1 MASTLSTA
9 AVKARNSGKI
19 GMAPHEVN
27 ILLVDDKPERLLSYE
42 VALESLGYSMVRAQS
57 GTEALSKLMV
67 MEFAA
72 ILLDVSMPDMDGFET
87 AELIRNHP
95 RFEETP
101 IIFVTGLHVTDLDQR
116 KGYAMG
122 AVDYVQIPVIPE
134 ILRGKVQALVQLYLQ
149 RVELTRLNQKLA
161 LANAELAKAHE
172 ELKAQ
177 NMRELQQL
185 NQTLERAN
193 ADLIAIN
200 AKLTRE
206 IGERERA
213 EQALFQSMKRKDEY
227 IAILAHEL
235 RNPLSA
241 IHNAV
246 MVMQMP
252 TASEQ
257 QQAWAHELLQ
267 RQVKHLTCLMDDLL
281 DVSRISNGRIQLHKE
296 VVDLAQ
302 VVKHAAD
309 TIAPLLKK
317 HRHQLSLKLPDQPLY
332 VEGDTVRLTQ
342 VLGNLLTNAA
352 KYMDDGGRV
361 DLILEKQADNSA
373 RIRVCDCGV
382 GIPEELLNKVFDLF
396 VQAPSALNRAQG
408 GLGIGLA
415 LVRALVELHGG
426 STYVSSDGPGQGAEF
441 AVCLPLVDRLPQS
454 QSSPPPPPSS
464 TRPLRILI
472 IDDNVDSATGLSLCL
487 QSQGYHMHAC
497 HSGKEGL
504 MAVRTYRPDVVL
516 LDIGLPDIDGC
527 EVAQRLRQD
536 SEFAGICIIA
546 MTGYSGEADRNR
558 AEQAGFNHYLVKPV
572 ELIRLLDLLE
582 AQTCESGA
590 A

>member
-1 MASTLSTA
+1 MKNISTEDSGKFAMAS
-9 AVKARNSGKI
+9 
-19 GMAPHEVN
+19 HEVN

-42 VALESLGYSMVRAQS
+42 VALESLGYNMVRAQS

-101 IIFVTGLHVTDLDQR
+101 IIFVTGLHITDLDQR

-161 LANAELAKAHE
+161 QTNAELAKAHE
-172 ELKAQ
+172 ELKAR
-177 NMRELQQL
+177 NMRELQEL
-185 NQTLERAN
+185 NQTLEQAN
-193 ADLIAIN
+193 AA
-200 AKLTRE
+200 LTATNNRLTLE

-213 EQALFQSMKRKDEY
+213 EQALSQSMKRKDEY
-227 IAILAHEL
+227 IAVLAHEL

-252 TASEQ
+252 TSSEQ

-281 DVSRISNGRIQLHKE
+281 DVSRISNGRIQLHTE

-302 VVKHAAD
+302 VVNHAAD

-317 HRHQLSLKLPDQPLY
+317 HRHQLKVVVPDRPLY
-332 VEGDTVRLTQ
+332 VEGDTVRLSQ
-342 VLGNLLTNAA
+342 VLGSRYWATCSPTPRNIWTTVA
-352 KYMDDGGRV
+352 KS
-361 DLILEKQADNSA
+361 IWFWS
-373 RIRVCDCGV
+373 
-382 GIPEELLNKVFDLF
+382 
-396 VQAPSALNRAQG
+396 NRAT
-408 GLGIGLA
+408 
-415 LVRALVELHGG
+415 R
-426 STYVSSDGPGQGAEF
+426 SRRF
-441 AVCLPLVDRLPQS
+441 ACV
-454 QSSPPPPPSS
+454 
-464 TRPLRILI
+464 I
-472 IDDNVDSATGLSLCL
+472 
-487 QSQGYHMHAC
+487 
-497 HSGKEGL
+497 
-504 MAVRTYRPDVVL
+504 AV
-516 LDIGLPDIDGC
+516 
-527 EVAQRLRQD
+527 
-536 SEFAGICIIA
+536 
-546 MTGYSGEADRNR
+546 
-558 AEQAGFNHYLVKPV
+558 
-572 ELIRLLDLLE
+572 
-582 AQTCESGA
+582 
-590 A
+590 